1 MKNSKA
7 GSGQV
12 YLNFC
17 AVGEHCVPKE
27 GVREFKMEILD
38 FTGRNTCLRK
48 TGLAAML
55 VASQGCDREKRGI
68 ARL

>member
-1 MKNSKA
+1 MLDYFFTPTA
-7 GSGQV
+7 ASGD
-12 YLNFC
+12 FP
-17 AVGEHCVPKE
+17 VPQE
-27 GVREFKMEILD
+27 GVSEFKMETLD

-55 VASQGCDREKRGI
+55 VASQVCDREKRGI

>member
-1 MKNSKA
+1 MTPA
-7 GSGQV
+7 
-12 YLNFC
+12 
-17 AVGEHCVPKE
+17 E